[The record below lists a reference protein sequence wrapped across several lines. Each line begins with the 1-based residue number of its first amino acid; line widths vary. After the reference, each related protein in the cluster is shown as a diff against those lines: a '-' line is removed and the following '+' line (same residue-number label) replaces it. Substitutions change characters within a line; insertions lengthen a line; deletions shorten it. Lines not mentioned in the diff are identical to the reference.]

1 MGKMLID
8 YGLRGTR
15 EIDVPDHATGVN
27 VSPRIKVLG
36 EWVGEAV
43 QSRLVRH
50 EHVDALRRA
59 GWLLTNETKP
69 HFDAIAK
76 DVQRFKGSAISME
89 TEDFYDW
96 IKDPD
101 IQKQLPNNTSEVIKS
116 SADNI
121 SDLVAMFMSGD
132 NTGYAKAWIERYTS
146 SEPDLSLE
154 QGLSEASHGSDEL
167 DADTFTKLL
176 NRSRL
181 GKSSSGA
188 LSIGHETAKGE
199 PKSSPADDGHR
210 TDNEGGKPD
219 GLTY

>member
-69 HFDAIAK
+69 HFDAIAN
-76 DVQRFKGSAISME
+76 DVQRFKGSAISKE

-101 IQKQLPNNTSEVIKS
+101 IQKQLPDNTSEVIKS
-116 SADNI
+116 PADNI
-121 SDLVAMFMSGD
+121 SDIVAMFMRGD
-132 NTGYAKAWIERYTS
+132 PTGYAKAWIERYTS
-146 SEPDLSLE
+146 SEPDVSLGQDLS
-154 QGLSEASHGSDEL
+154 QSSDEL
-167 DADTFTKLL
+167 DAEIFKKFL
-176 NRSRL
+176 NRSRP
-181 GKSSSGA
+181 GESSDVV
-188 LSIGHETAKGE
+188 LSIGHDAALLK
-199 PKSSPADDGHR
+199 PDSSPADKDR
-210 TDNEGGKPD
+210 RDDNESDKPD
-219 GLTY
+219 ELTY